1 MVNDPIK
8 KGLSEVD
15 LKTFYQRTLCF
26 GFPTSLL
33 SIHMSNNV
41 LTETAFITVTTNF
54 IRFFLSIGH
63 HNAICFDSPDK
74 SRPLCLS
81 IVIAFLKIKFR
92 VLASNFDRSI
102 SCSSSSHGSNVNFL
116 FIIHQLSFQLS
127 CITKRSKFKF
137 CPNKFFF

>member
-15 LKTFYQRTLCF
+15 LKTFYHRTLCF

-33 SIHMSNNV
+33 SIHMSNNF
-41 LTETAFITVTTNF
+41 LTETAVHNCYNKFHSI
-54 IRFFLSIGH
+54 FFLSIRH
-63 HNAICFDSPDK
+63 HDAICFDLPDT

-92 VLASNFDRSI
+92 VLASNYDRSI
-102 SCSSSSHGSNVNFL
+102 FL
-116 FIIHQLSFQLS
+116 FKFQPW
-127 CITKRSKFKF
+127 FK
-137 CPNKFFF
+137 C